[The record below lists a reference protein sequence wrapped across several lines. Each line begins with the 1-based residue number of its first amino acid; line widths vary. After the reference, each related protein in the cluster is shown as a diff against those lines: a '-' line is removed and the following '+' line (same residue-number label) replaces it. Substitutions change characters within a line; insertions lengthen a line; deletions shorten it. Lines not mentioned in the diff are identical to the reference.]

1 MDLTNLFWT
10 DFLVQGKENNMNEKD
25 EIEMKEEK
33 VVEIAMERLHPFENH
48 PFKIKQDDQMKDL
61 QESVKKYGILNPLI
75 VRPRID
81 GTYEII
87 SGHRR
92 KYAAEQL
99 GYQKLPVIIRVL
111 KDEEAIVYIVTVQN
125 HLNFD

>member
-61 QESVKKYGILNPLI
+61 QESVVVPL
-75 VRPRID
+75 
-81 GTYEII
+81 
-87 SGHRR
+87 S
-92 KYAAEQL
+92 A
-99 GYQKLPVIIRVL
+99 
-111 KDEEAIVYIVTVQN
+111 
-125 HLNFD
+125 